1 MKTIQVNVEAT
12 DGLGL
17 YAEKSSPEGQRSGE
31 IILFSCAYS
40 TTHENWRSQVEPF
53 VAAGHEVVLW
63 DLRGHGRSEAPD
75 DPERYSMD
83 QVVEDLRA
91 VLDWATPG
99 GACVLA
105 GLSFG
110 GLASLHFTLAHP
122 YRVRALVLSG
132 SGPGFKNPE
141 AAERWRAQSE
151 RTASFLEERGFAA
164 FVTGKA
170 APTCIGLHPE
180 LPAAQRAAAAIM
192 TQSAVAV
199 GHFGRGVAGMAP
211 SVIDE
216 LARIEQPALV
226 LVGEHDD
233 AYVRAGQVM
242 AGKLPN
248 ARHEILP
255 AAGHISNIDET
266 EAWNRVVLGFLA
278 DLPLA

>member
-1 MKTIQVNVEAT
+1 MQTTQANLEAS

-17 YAEKSSPEGQRSGE
+17 YAEKNTPDGALSGE
-31 IILFSCAYS
+31 TLVFSCAYC

-63 DLRGHGRSEAPD
+63 DLRGHGRSEAPQ
-75 DPERYSMD
+75 DPDRYSMD
-83 QVVEDLRA
+83 QVVADLHA
-91 VLDWATPG
+91 VLEWATPG
-99 GACVLA
+99 GAVVLA

-110 GLASLHFTLAHP
+110 GLASLHYTLAHP

-141 AAERWRAQSE
+141 AAEQWRIRSE
-151 RTASFLEERGFAA
+151 RTASFLEERGFEA

-180 LPAAQRAAAAIM
+180 RPAAQRAAAAIT
-192 TQSAVAV
+192 TQNPAAV
-199 GHFGRGVAGMAP
+199 GHFGRRVAGLAP

-216 LARIEQPALV
+216 LAQIEQPALG
-226 LVGEHDD
+226 LVGEHDE
-233 AYVRAGQVM
+233 ASVRAGQVM

-248 ARHEILP
+248 ATHTVIP
-255 AAGHISNIDET
+255 GAGHISNIDET
-266 EAWNRVVLGFLA
+266 EAWNRTVLDFLA